1 MSEQPAPRRGQTAD
15 LMRELFAHATC
26 PLSVREIVVATGM
39 PRNNVKTILNKWTQK
54 GALIRTGTPGH
65 GDVGGYTY
73 SQGPKRLRVVRYDRT
88 PEEKAAA
95 KRERYRQRK
104 ARCSASA
111 PTPRPPRTS
120 KRAPAPP
127 TCPVKLMRQPKLAR
141 ARVAAA
147 ATSKSGPRMVQ
158 APAIRETVEDFLKR
172 GGHIEQLPGMKKDYR
187 IAPRRPSFPYHNRLG
202 V

>member
-1 MSEQPAPRRGQTAD
+1 MSEQPAPRRGQTSD
-15 LMRELFAHATC
+15 LMRELFARATC
-26 PLSVREIVVATGM
+26 PLSVREIVVATGQ
-39 PRNNVKTILNKWTQK
+39 PRNNVKTILNKWTHK

-88 PEEKAAA
+88 PEERTKA
-95 KRERYRQRK
+95 KRERDRQRK
-104 ARCSASA
+104 QQRQAGNAETPARKRAA
-111 PTPRPPRTS
+111 RPPARVA
-120 KRAPAPP
+120 KPAQ
-127 TCPVKLMRQPKLAR
+127 TPKLAR
-141 ARVAAA
+141 LSFATVPTAKARPKL
-147 ATSKSGPRMVQ
+147 AT
-158 APAIRETVEDFLKR
+158 PATRETVEDFIKR